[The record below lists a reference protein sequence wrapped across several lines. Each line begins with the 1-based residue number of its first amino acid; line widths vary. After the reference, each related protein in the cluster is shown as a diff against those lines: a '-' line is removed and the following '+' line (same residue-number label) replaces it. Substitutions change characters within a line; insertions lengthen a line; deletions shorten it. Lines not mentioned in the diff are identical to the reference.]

1 MSKYKSSEHQY
12 TDMSHP
18 TSETKGNTIKHISV
32 KESTWRALHDLKD
45 DGQRYDDL
53 ISRIIR
59 HERDYREGK
68 MIGEIDS
75 AGEFVAFEPE
85 VIMNGE

>member
-1 MSKYKSSEHQY
+1 
-12 TDMSHP
+12 MSHP
-18 TSETKGNTIKHISV
+18 TSETGGNTIKYISV

>member
-12 TDMSHP
+12 TDMSHS

-45 DGQRYDDL
+45 DGQSYDDL
-53 ISRIIR
+53 ISQIIR
-59 HERDYREGK
+59 HEREYQEGK
-68 MIGEIDS
+68 RITEIDRS
-75 AGEFVAFEPE
+75 GEFVAFDPE
-85 VIMNGE
+85 GIMNGE